1 MEVRKMTV
9 KTMAVERSL
18 SNIRLDSYP
27 SDCRP
32 NRGASTGLPH
42 GPRALHSPHEEPG
55 QLTGWP
61 QGSTGASGPELA
73 ACPSRLETQTL
84 SGPAAAG

>member
-1 MEVRKMTV
+1 MEVRKTTV

-32 NRGASTGLPH
+32 NRGASTAP
-42 GPRALHSPHEEPG
+42 ATWAPG
-55 QLTGWP
+55 R
-61 QGSTGASGPELA
+61 
-73 ACPSRLETQTL
+73 CIRLMRNPV
-84 SGPAAAG
+84 S